1 MDWDSSVKNAMQSE
15 GKVKQGELDKILDSA
30 FAKGQAEGVIAITK
44 SVLVDEVPLTLSRP
58 ILQKV
63 ALGLSRLELGERR
76 KAAEETL
83 ELLRSRGV
91 SFIDQ
96 TWKVRLALADV
107 LESEENWKEAAQVLG
122 GIDLEGAARLEEHF
136 KLKTSVRIGQL
147 FLEADDPV
155 SAEQYTKM
163 AAPLVSGGAK
173 VPAGKSLSE
182 ICVFPSLFPCVK

>member
-163 AAPLVSGGAK
+163 AAPLVSGGAR